1 MSYETAAA
9 LAKKKKVQNLS
20 SVRNVPFTN
29 ILEFL
34 PVTVWAA
41 GVINVVEA
49 TVEGL
54 CCSTVQFRV

>member
-9 LAKKKKVQNLS
+9 LAKKVQNLIS
-20 SVRNVPFTN
+20 ARNVPFTN

-34 PVTVWAA
+34 SVTVWAA

-49 TVEGL
+49 TVEEL

>member
-1 MSYETAAA
+1 MSYEIAAA
-9 LAKKKKVQNLS
+9 LTKKKIQDLS

-34 PVTVWAA
+34 SVTVWAA
-41 GVINVVEA
+41 GVIKVVEA

>member
-9 LAKKKKVQNLS
+9 LAKKKKVQTLI

-34 PVTVWAA
+34 SVTVWAA

>member
-9 LAKKKKVQNLS
+9 LAKKKVQNLS

-34 PVTVWAA
+34 SVTVWAA
-41 GVINVVEA
+41 GVINVVED

>member
-1 MSYETAAA
+1 MSYEIAAA
-9 LAKKKKVQNLS
+9 LAKKKKVQNLI

-34 PVTVWAA
+34 SVTVWAA

-49 TVEGL
+49 TVGEL
-54 CCSTVQFRV
+54 C